1 MPAQLSLSLSPCIWS
16 HFQTSL
22 PALIPHSPS
31 FDRHPL
37 PFSCTPWS
45 SESSLYPSISA
56 SSLGGGRGGPPFPP
70 QVCLLFISGA
80 TSASLILSPRPWHKL
95 VIFIFLWKLPI
106 LLCCHLPPQL
116 CLPGPC
122 ELLKPLPH
130 RRAVSLFPLMWS
142 SVT

>member
-22 PALIPHSPS
+22 PALIPHLTIIPCHLVVLLGVA
-31 FDRHPL
+31 RV
-37 PFSCTPWS
+37 
-45 SESSLYPSISA
+45 PSISA
-56 SSLGGGRGGPPFPP
+56 SSFGGGRGGPPFPP

-106 LLCCHLPPQL
+106 LLCCHLPPQP

-130 RRAVSLFPLMWS
+130 RRAVSLFPLTLS